1 MASGAR
7 TIPPAGYTP
16 DERNPDTDTAHNSL
30 PGPADVRSGGHKDAQ
45 SEYTFKGGSATSR
58 LRWQHS
64 EAEGNGP
71 APRARGNRTP

>member
-1 MASGAR
+1 MSSAR
-7 TIPPAGYTP
+7 VIPGVGTVP

-58 LRWQHS
+58 LRWQQG
-64 EAEGNGP
+64 EATGNGP
-71 APRARGNRTP
+71 APRSRGNRTP